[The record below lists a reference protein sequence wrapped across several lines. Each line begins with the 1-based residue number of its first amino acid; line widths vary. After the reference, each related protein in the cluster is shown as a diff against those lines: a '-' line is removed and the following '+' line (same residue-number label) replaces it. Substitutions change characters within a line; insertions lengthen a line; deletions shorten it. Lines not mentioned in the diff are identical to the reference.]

1 MIAYFTSVF
10 KVMKETIHDGETLLG
25 QGVTPEQLARATAID
40 CFKQA
45 DVNGDGRVSL
55 DEFRVW
61 YSLPAVAAV
70 APSAPPPSLAP
81 GRCLSQR
88 ATLHRRGQ
96 RARCCSAPVRPRS
109 QTRGGLWWTLVLL
122 LAVSPA
128 VSVSSSA
135 PACLAWEV
143 RLS

>member
-1 MIAYFTSVF
+1 VSDIDGDGFISLDEMIAYFTSVF

-81 GRCLSQR
+81 VPTAPL
-88 ATLHRRGQ
+88 AT
-96 RARCCSAPVRPRS
+96 APVPSAPPM
-109 QTRGGLWWTLVLL
+109 
-122 LAVSPA
+122 SPA
-128 VSVSSSA
+128 TGT
-135 PACLAWEV
+135 
-143 RLS
+143 